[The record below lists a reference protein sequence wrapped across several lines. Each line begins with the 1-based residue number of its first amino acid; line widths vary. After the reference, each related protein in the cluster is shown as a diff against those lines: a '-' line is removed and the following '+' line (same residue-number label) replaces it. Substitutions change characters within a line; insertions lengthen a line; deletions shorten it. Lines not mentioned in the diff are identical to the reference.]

1 MFYLYE
7 SQDRWI
13 KSIYCILVINLE
25 ILTYRSALRKVFQD
39 KTEKCLDNAAVYVD
53 LTEEEILWL
62 GTQHNNK
69 QHLFRQASAQDYV
82 SINKNYFNLFLNNI

>member
-13 KSIYCILVINLE
+13 KSIYCILITNLE
-25 ILTYRSALRKVFQD
+25 ILTYRSALHKVFQD
-39 KTEKCLDNAAVYVD
+39 KTEKCLVNAAIYAD

-69 QHLFRQASAQDYV
+69 QHLFRQISAQDYV
-82 SINKNYFNLFLNNI
+82 SINKN

>member
-13 KSIYCILVINLE
+13 KSIYCILIINFE

-39 KTEKCLDNAAVYVD
+39 KTEKCLVNAAIYVD
-53 LTEEEILWL
+53 LTDEEILWL
-62 GTQHNNK
+62 GSQHNNK
-69 QHLFRQASAQDYV
+69 QHQFRQISAQDYV
-82 SINKNYFNLFLNNI
+82 SINKN

>member
-1 MFYLYE
+1 M
-7 SQDRWI
+7 
-13 KSIYCILVINLE
+13 E

-39 KTEKCLDNAAVYVD
+39 KTEKCLVNAAIYVH

-69 QHLFRQASAQDYV
+69 QHLFRQISAQDYV
-82 SINKNYFNLFLNNI
+82 SINKNYLDSFLNDI